1 MRVLVIY
8 CHPNPESFNAAIRDT
23 VLEALRESG
32 HEARLID
39 LYGRGF
45 NPVMSMADLQVYNE
59 EGKNLDPFRDQADD
73 LLWAEAVI
81 FIYPTWWFNVPAM
94 LKGWLER
101 VLVPGFA
108 FEMPTAQRDHLPK
121 LTNIRRIVALTTCGA
136 TPWLSWIVGQPGR
149 RTLLRGFR
157 AVCHPL
163 SKTKYIAIYRMDS
176 TSPDQRRS
184 HLQRVRETVRR
195 LA

>member
-8 CHPNPESFNAAIRDT
+8 CHPSPTSFNAAIRDT
-23 VLEALRESG
+23 ALEALREKG

-39 LYGRGF
+39 LYARGF
-45 NPVMSMADLQVYNE
+45 NPVMSESDWRAYSI
-59 EGKNLDPFRDQADD
+59 EGSNLDPFRDQADD
-73 LLWAEAVI
+73 LLWAETVI
-81 FIYPTWWFNVPAM
+81 FIYPTWWFNLPAM

-108 FEMPTAQRDHLPK
+108 FEMPTAERDHLPK
-121 LTNIRRIVALTTCGA
+121 LTNIRRIIVLTTCGA

-163 SKTKYIAIYRMDS
+163 SRTKYVAIYRMDS
-176 TSPDQRRS
+176 TSPDQRLK
-184 HLQRVRETVRR
+184 HLERVRNTVRR